1 MIKVLKPGNTTKEVT
16 CKNCTALL
24 SYNKSD
30 IKSSYNEGF
39 DHLWETKYITC
50 PECKNKIIL
59 QTIEY

>member
-30 IKSSYNEGF
+30 IKLSYGEAF
-39 DHLWETKYITC
+39 DYSWETKYIIC

-59 QTIEY
+59 QIIKY

>member
-1 MIKVLKPGNTTKEVT
+1 MIEVLKPGNTTETVT
-16 CKNCTALL
+16 CKKCSALL

-39 DHLWETKYITC
+39 NYSWETKYIIC
-50 PECKNKIIL
+50 PECKDKIIL